1 MGSLSWIA
9 LAVMVSLP
17 VMLSLEIA
25 LRLRRNGEAVEIDLE
40 EIDGLFVGF
49 PGENGDPGEIQR
61 DACC

>member
-25 LRLRRNGEAVEIDLE
+25 LCLWRNGEAVGIDLQDV
-40 EIDGLFVGF
+40 DGLFIGL
-49 PGENGDPGEIQR
+49 PGEDGDPAEMQR
-61 DACC
+61 DGCC

>member
-9 LAVMVSLP
+9 LAVVVSLP

-25 LRLRRNGEAVEIDLE
+25 LRLWRNGEAVEIDLQDV
-40 EIDGLFVGF
+40 DGLFVGF
-49 PGENGDPGEIQR
+49 PSEDGDPGEMQR